1 MKAISQKSRNLSP
14 KIISIVEKELKLFY
28 FKAFK
33 RRSKNLLTLEL
44 IKECYTDQIKFFIN
58 EISDLINKYDKELKK
73 DLVLL
78 DLIEFKKNEGCN
90 KKILE
95 TLIIHLQERYNNLNI
110 GPSELKS
117 LLLFED

>member
-1 MKAISQKSRNLSP
+1 MKAISQKSRNLSL
-14 KIISIVEKELKLFY
+14 KITLTVEKELKLFY

>member
-58 EISDLINKYDKELKK
+58 EISDLINKHDKEFKK
-73 DLVLL
+73 DLVLQ
-78 DLIEFKKNEGCN
+78 DLINFKKNEGCN

-95 TLIIHLQERYNNLNI
+95 TLIIHLQERYSNLNI

>member
-78 DLIEFKKNEGCN
+78 DLLEFKKNEGCN

-95 TLIIHLQERYNNLNI
+95 TLIIDLQERYNNLNI

>member
-58 EISDLINKYDKELKK
+58 EISDLINKHDKEFKK
-73 DLVLL
+73 DLVLQ
-78 DLIEFKKNEGCN
+78 DLINLKKNEGCN

-95 TLIIHLQERYNNLNI
+95 TLIIHLQERYSNLNI

>member
-1 MKAISQKSRNLSP
+1 LKAISQKSRNLSP

-58 EISDLINKYDKELKK
+58 EISDLINKHDKEFKK
-73 DLVLL
+73 DLVLQ
-78 DLIEFKKNEGCN
+78 DLINFKKNEGCN

-95 TLIIHLQERYNNLNI
+95 TLIIHLQERYSNLNI

>member
-1 MKAISQKSRNLSP
+1 LKAISQKSRNLSL
-14 KIISIVEKELKLFY
+14 KITLTVEKELKLFY

>member
-1 MKAISQKSRNLSP
+1 MKAISQKSKNLSR
-14 KIISIVEKELKLFY
+14 KITSTVEKELKLFY

-44 IKECYTDQIKFFIN
+44 IKECYADQIKFFIN

-95 TLIIHLQERYNNLNI
+95 TLIIYLQERYNNLNI

>member
-58 EISDLINKYDKELKK
+58 EISDLINKHDKEFKK
-73 DLVLL
+73 DLVLQ
-78 DLIEFKKNEGCN
+78 DLINFKKNEGCN

>member
-14 KIISIVEKELKLFY
+14 KITLTVEKELKLFY

-95 TLIIHLQERYNNLNI
+95 TLIIHLQERYNNLNF

>member
-1 MKAISQKSRNLSP
+1 MKAISQKSRKLSP
-14 KIISIVEKELKLFY
+14 EITSTVEKELKLFY

>member
-78 DLIEFKKNEGCN
+78 DLIKFKKNEGCN

>member
-73 DLVLL
+73 DFVLL
-78 DLIEFKKNEGCN
+78 DLIKFKENEGCN

-95 TLIIHLQERYNNLNI
+95 TLIIHLQERYKNLNVS
-110 GPSELKS
+110 PSELKS

>member
-1 MKAISQKSRNLSP
+1 MKAILQKSRNLSP

-44 IKECYTDQIKFFIN
+44 IKECYTDQIKLFIN

-78 DLIEFKKNEGCN
+78 DLIKFKKNEGCN

-95 TLIIHLQERYNNLNI
+95 ILIIHLQERYNNLNI